1 MVRFSESSGH
11 SQNSNPQSYHST
23 RFIYYSPETTLAPHP
38 LTLPAAGPTPCHFP
52 TESTR
57 PTPRLPIPP
66 PLLVGAT
73 AAAGSPPRVPST
85 LGARGVGRLRGSE
98 RAMEGWVATVAYTG
112 TALAC
117 AAAATVVALR
127 LVYRHLLHYAEPTH
141 QRFIVRIILMVPVG
155 TRLRPIPSSPSR
167 SPMRRLRP
175 QLRVPRRV

>member
-1 MVRFSESSGH
+1 
-11 SQNSNPQSYHST
+11 
-23 RFIYYSPETTLAPHP
+23 
-38 LTLPAAGPTPCHFP
+38 
-52 TESTR
+52 
-57 PTPRLPIPP
+57 
-66 PLLVGAT
+66 
-73 AAAGSPPRVPST
+73 
-85 LGARGVGRLRGSE
+85 
-98 RAMEGWVATVAYTG
+98 MEGWVATVAYTG

>member
-1 MVRFSESSGH
+1 MGTVKTQIPNRTIPHAS
-11 SQNSNPQSYHST
+11 
-23 RFIYYSPETTLAPHP
+23 IYYSPETTLAPHP
-38 LTLPAAGPTPCHFP
+38 HTPYPPRAPPPAISQRNPPGRRRV
-52 TESTR
+52 SS
-57 PTPRLPIPP
+57 IPP
-66 PLLVGAT
+66 PPPRPLLVGAT